1 MYYCYA
7 YLREDGTPYYIGKGK
22 GQRAYL
28 KHPRANGLDLRP
40 KDKNRIVILKEFE
53 DEFSAYQYEMEM
65 IEKYGRKC
73 DGTGILRNM
82 TIGGEGNK
90 SIFKTYEERKQ
101 VEIER
106 KRKWYYDNQE
116 RLKQKA
122 AKILDEN
129 RDEINRKRRE
139 RRNTEPYRSQYLAQQ
154 RERRRKKSGS
164 V

>member
-7 YLREDGTPYYIGKGK
+7 YMREDGTPYYIGKGR

-28 KHPRANGLDLRP
+28 KHPRKNNLDMCP
-40 KDKNRIVILKEFE
+40 KDKTKIIILKEFE
-53 DEFSAYQYEMEM
+53 DEYSAYQYEMEM
-65 IEKYGRKC
+65 IETYGRKC

-90 SIFKTYEERKQ
+90 SVFKTYEERKQ
-101 VEIER
+101 AEVER

-116 RLKQKA
+116 RLKEKS
-122 AKILDEN
+122 AKRLDEN
-129 RDEINRKRRE
+129 RDEVNRKRRE
-139 RRNTEPYRSQYLAQQ
+139 SRSKDKSYLQRQRKRRAD
-154 RERRRKKSGS
+154 KKSGS